1 MKSGSFHFLAG
12 VFLIL
17 GLMLLGWPVEIYAID
32 RTPGYDSSGNYI
44 DEVVIDEAL
53 NQELAAQRLQQKH
66 DEYVEKIKNDPDN
79 YLYHFYL
86 GNLYLEIDR
95 PHEAVAAFKET
106 LLLKPRDGKV
116 HYQLG
121 KAYGQAKNSEKA
133 VEHIETANR
142 IFKEN
147 LDLHWQTKARNLLRQ
162 IQEQN

>member
-12 VFLIL
+12 VFLIS
-17 GLMLLGWPVEIYAID
+17 GLMLLGRPLEIYAID
-32 RTPGYDSSGNYI
+32 GTAGYNSAGNYI

-95 PHEAVAAFKET
+95 PHEAVAAFKEAVR
-106 LLLKPRDGKV
+106 LKHRDGKA
-116 HYQLG
+116 HYHLG
-121 KAYGQAKNSEKA
+121 KAYGRAKDSKKA
-133 VEHIETANR
+133 VEHIETASR

-147 LDLHWQTKARNLLRQ
+147 FDLHWHTRARNLLRQ
-162 IQEQN
+162 FQEQD

>member
-1 MKSGSFHFLAG
+1 LKSGSFHFLAG

-17 GLMLLGWPVEIYAID
+17 GLMLLGRPVEIYAID

-79 YLYHFYL
+79 YLYH
-86 GNLYLEIDR
+86 LEIDR

>member
-1 MKSGSFHFLAG
+1 
-12 VFLIL
+12 
-17 GLMLLGWPVEIYAID
+17 MLLGRPVEIYAID
-32 RTPGYDSSGNYI
+32 RKSGYDSAGNYI

-116 HYQLG
+116 HYQMG
-121 KAYGQAKNSEKA
+121 KAYSQAKNNENA

>member
-1 MKSGSFHFLAG
+1 
-12 VFLIL
+12 
-17 GLMLLGWPVEIYAID
+17 MLFGRPGEIYAID
-32 RTPGYDSSGNYI
+32 GTSGYDSVGNYI
-44 DEVVIDEAL
+44 DEAAIDEKR

-86 GNLYLEIDR
+86 GNLYLELDR

-116 HYQLG
+116 HYQMG
-121 KAYGQAKNSEKA
+121 KAYSQAKNNEKA
-133 VEHIETANR
+133 VEHIETAGR

-162 IQEQN
+162 VQEQN

>member
-1 MKSGSFHFLAG
+1 MRSGSFHFLAG
-12 VFLIL
+12 LFLIS
-17 GLMLLGWPVEIYAID
+17 GLMLLGRPLEIYAID
-32 RTPGYDSSGNYI
+32 RKSGYDSAGNYI
-44 DEVVIDEAL
+44 DKVVIDETL
-53 NQELAAQRLQQKH
+53 NQELAAQHLQQKH
-66 DEYVEKIKNDPDN
+66 DEYVKKIKNDPDN

-121 KAYGQAKNSEKA
+121 KAYGYAKDSEKA
-133 VEHIETANR
+133 VEHIKKASR

-147 LDLHWQTKARNLLRQ
+147 LDLHWHTKARNLLRQ
-162 IQEQN
+162 VQEQN

>member
-1 MKSGSFHFLAG
+1 
-12 VFLIL
+12 
-17 GLMLLGWPVEIYAID
+17 MLLGRPVEIYAID

-66 DEYVEKIKNDPDN
+66 DEYVEMIKNDPDN

-86 GNLYLEIDR
+86 GNLYLELDR

-116 HYQLG
+116 HYQMG
-121 KAYGQAKNSEKA
+121 KAYSQAKNNEKA
-133 VEHIETANR
+133 VEHIETAGR

-162 IQEQN
+162 VQEQN

>member
-1 MKSGSFHFLAG
+1 
-12 VFLIL
+12 
-17 GLMLLGWPVEIYAID
+17 MLFGRPVEIYAID
-32 RTPGYDSSGNYI
+32 GTSGYDSEGNYI
-44 DEVVIDEAL
+44 DEAAINEKL

-66 DEYVEKIKNDPDN
+66 DEYVEMIKNDPDN

-86 GNLYLEIDR
+86 GNLYLELDR

-116 HYQLG
+116 HYQMG
-121 KAYGQAKNSEKA
+121 KAYSQAKNNEKA
-133 VEHIETANR
+133 VEHIETAGR

-162 IQEQN
+162 VQEQN

>member
-17 GLMLLGWPVEIYAID
+17 GLMLLGRPVEIYAID

-79 YLYHFYL
+79 YLYHSTAPMKPSLPSRKPCSSNPGTERFIT
-86 GNLYLEIDR
+86 NWEK
-95 PHEAVAAFKET
+95 PTA
-106 LLLKPRDGKV
+106 KPRTAKRRSNISKQLTASSRKTSTCTGKPRP
-116 HYQLG
+116 
-121 KAYGQAKNSEKA
+121 ATS
-133 VEHIETANR
+133 
-142 IFKEN
+142 
-147 LDLHWQTKARNLLRQ
+147 
-162 IQEQN
+162 

>member
-17 GLMLLGWPVEIYAID
+17 GLMLLGRPVEIYAID

-44 DEVVIDEAL
+44 DEVVIDEVL

-86 GNLYLEIDR
+86 GNLYLELDR

-116 HYQLG
+116 HYQMG
-121 KAYGQAKNSEKA
+121 KAYSQAKNNEKA
-133 VEHIETANR
+133 VEHIETAGR

-162 IQEQN
+162 VQEQN

>member
-17 GLMLLGWPVEIYAID
+17 GLMLLGRPVEIYAID

-86 GNLYLEIDR
+86 GNLYLELDR

-116 HYQLG
+116 HYQMG
-121 KAYGQAKNSEKA
+121 KAYSQAKNNEKA
-133 VEHIETANR
+133 VEHIETAGR

-162 IQEQN
+162 VQEQN

>member
-17 GLMLLGWPVEIYAID
+17 GLMLFGRPVEIYAID
-32 RTPGYDSSGNYI
+32 GTAGYDSAGNYI
-44 DEVVIDEAL
+44 DEAAIDEKR

-86 GNLYLEIDR
+86 GNLYLELDR

-116 HYQLG
+116 HYQMG
-121 KAYGQAKNSEKA
+121 KAYSQAKNNEKA
-133 VEHIETANR
+133 VEHIETAGR

-162 IQEQN
+162 VQEQN

>member
-1 MKSGSFHFLAG
+1 LKSGSFHFLAG
-12 VFLIL
+12 LFLIL
-17 GLMLLGWPVEIYAID
+17 SLMLLGRPLEIYAID
-32 RTPGYDSSGNYI
+32 GTSGYDSMGNYI
-44 DEVVIDEAL
+44 DEAVIDETL

-66 DEYVEKIKNDPDN
+66 DEYIEKIKNDPDN

-95 PHEAVAAFKET
+95 PHEAIAAFKET

-116 HYQLG
+116 YYQLG
-121 KAYGQAKNSEKA
+121 KAYGHAKDKEKA
-133 VEHIETANR
+133 IEHIEMAGR

>member
-1 MKSGSFHFLAG
+1 MSTWKINLK
-12 VFLIL
+12 
-17 GLMLLGWPVEIYAID
+17 EQ
-32 RTPGYDSSGNYI
+32 T
-44 DEVVIDEAL
+44 
-53 NQELAAQRLQQKH
+53 AQRLQQKH

-95 PHEAVAAFKET
+95 PHKAVAAFKET

-121 KAYGQAKNSEKA
+121 KAYDQAKNSEKA
-133 VEHIETANR
+133 VEHIETASR

-147 LDLHWQTKARNLLRQ
+147 LDLHWQTKVRNLLRQ

>member
-1 MKSGSFHFLAG
+1 
-12 VFLIL
+12 
-17 GLMLLGWPVEIYAID
+17 MLLGRPVEIYAID

-44 DEVVIDEAL
+44 DEAAIDEKR

-86 GNLYLEIDR
+86 GNLYLELDR

-116 HYQLG
+116 HYQMG
-121 KAYGQAKNSEKA
+121 KAYSQAKNNEKA
-133 VEHIETANR
+133 VEHIETAGR

-162 IQEQN
+162 VQEQN

>member
-17 GLMLLGWPVEIYAID
+17 GLMLFGRPVEIYAID
-32 RTPGYDSSGNYI
+32 STSSYDPAGNYI
-44 DEVVIDEAL
+44 DEVVIDETL

-86 GNLYLEIDR
+86 GNLYLELDR

-116 HYQLG
+116 HYQMG
-121 KAYGQAKNSEKA
+121 KAYSQAKNNEKA
-133 VEHIETANR
+133 VEHIETADR

-162 IQEQN
+162 VQEQN

>member
-1 MKSGSFHFLAG
+1 
-12 VFLIL
+12 
-17 GLMLLGWPVEIYAID
+17 MLFGRPVEIYAID

-86 GNLYLEIDR
+86 GNLYLELDR

-116 HYQLG
+116 HYQMG
-121 KAYGQAKNSEKA
+121 KAYSQAKNNEKA
-133 VEHIETANR
+133 VEHIETADR

-162 IQEQN
+162 VQEQN

>member
-17 GLMLLGWPVEIYAID
+17 GLMLFGRPVEIYAID
-32 RTPGYDSSGNYI
+32 GTSGYDSVGNYI
-44 DEVVIDEAL
+44 DEAAIDEKR

-86 GNLYLEIDR
+86 GNLYLELDR

-116 HYQLG
+116 HYQMG
-121 KAYGQAKNSEKA
+121 KAYSQAKNNEKA
-133 VEHIETANR
+133 VEHIKTASR

-147 LDLHWQTKARNLLRQ
+147 LDLHWHTKARNLLRQ
-162 IQEQN
+162 VQEQN

>member
-1 MKSGSFHFLAG
+1 
-12 VFLIL
+12 
-17 GLMLLGWPVEIYAID
+17 MLLGRPVEIYAID
-32 RTPGYDSSGNYI
+32 GTPGYDSSGNYI
-44 DEVVIDEAL
+44 DEVVIDEEL

-86 GNLYLEIDR
+86 GNLYLELDR

-116 HYQLG
+116 HYQMG
-121 KAYGQAKNSEKA
+121 KAYSQAKNNEKA
-133 VEHIETANR
+133 VEHIETAGR

-162 IQEQN
+162 VQEQN

>member
-1 MKSGSFHFLAG
+1 
-12 VFLIL
+12 
-17 GLMLLGWPVEIYAID
+17 MLLGWPVEIYAID

-86 GNLYLEIDR
+86 GNLYLELDR

-116 HYQLG
+116 HYQMG
-121 KAYGQAKNSEKA
+121 KAYSQAKNNEKA
-133 VEHIETANR
+133 VEHIETAGR

-162 IQEQN
+162 VQEQN

>member
-1 MKSGSFHFLAG
+1 
-12 VFLIL
+12 
-17 GLMLLGWPVEIYAID
+17 MLLGRPVEIYAID

-86 GNLYLEIDR
+86 GNLYLELDR

-116 HYQLG
+116 HYQMG
-121 KAYGQAKNSEKA
+121 KAYSQAKNNEKA
-133 VEHIETANR
+133 VEHIETAGR

-162 IQEQN
+162 VQEKN

>member
-1 MKSGSFHFLAG
+1 
-12 VFLIL
+12 
-17 GLMLLGWPVEIYAID
+17 MLFGRPVEIYAID

-86 GNLYLEIDR
+86 GNLYLELDR

-116 HYQLG
+116 HYQMG
-121 KAYGQAKNSEKA
+121 KAYSQAKNNEKA
-133 VEHIETANR
+133 VEHIETAGR

-162 IQEQN
+162 VQEQN